1 MPKVKV
7 WNNQD
12 LKSRTVKEGSSS
24 SSFLNIRGIS
34 HFQPLTCMCL
44 RATLFQCFLLSSLF
58 LLNLHLCGRPIKKAE
73 LNLVSSSDFFLFLIY
88 ILALKRFLKVWLY
101 IFLGQRCLTITSNL
115 WPGFSRM
122 LYKKITVGFLFVCF
136 LWVYFC
142 FPFLMIGFQSTDLIR
157 VFSFGRL
164 FVLP

>member
-1 MPKVKV
+1 MKQPRLKEPYSKRRKL
-7 WNNQD
+7 QQLFSQYKGHQSLSASD
-12 LKSRTVKEGSSS
+12 LHVLKGYSLSVLLA
-24 SSFLNIRGIS
+24 FL
-34 HFQPLTCMCL
+34 FVFVEPAPLWTSNKKGWIESG
-44 RATLFQCFLLSSLF
+44 LLQ
-58 LLNLHLCGRPIKKAE
+58 R
-73 LNLVSSSDFFLFLIY
+73 FFLFLIY